1 MSIDKKI
8 NDRVKQLDY
17 SLKEKVLQYI
27 NSLAKSKGIE
37 LKVDVLELKDIAAEI
52 SRIAAAYGIIKA
64 GIFGS
69 YARGE
74 ASSESDI
81 DLLLEFNGVI
91 GLMRL
96 GHLKSDL
103 EETFGKK
110 IDILQFC
117 AINPLIRDHVL
128 QEVIIIYDQGH
139 SPSEI
144 HL

>member
-1 MSIDKKI
+1 MSIEKKI
-8 NDRVKQLDY
+8 TNRVKQLDY

-27 NSLAKSKGIE
+27 NSLAESKGIE
-37 LKVDVLELKDIAAEI
+37 LKLDVLELQAIAAEI
-52 SRIAAAYGIIKA
+52 TKIADTYGIIKA
-64 GIFGS
+64 GVFGS

-74 ASSESDI
+74 ANSESDV

-91 GLMRL
+91 GLMKL
-96 GHLKSDL
+96 GHLKIDL
-103 EETFGKK
+103 EETLGKE

-128 QEVIIIYDQGH
+128 QEVKIIYDKGR

-144 HL
+144 H